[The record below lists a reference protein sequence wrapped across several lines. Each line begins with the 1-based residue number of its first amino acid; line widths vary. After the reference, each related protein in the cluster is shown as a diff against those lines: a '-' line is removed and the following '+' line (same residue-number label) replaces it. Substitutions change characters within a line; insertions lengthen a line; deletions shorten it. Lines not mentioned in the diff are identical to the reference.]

1 MAAAISDD
9 AHHRKCVDLFA
20 TLHLAGRQIL
30 VPGSVVAEVGY
41 LLAREGGARIESQF
55 LTSLADRT
63 LWPVELIREDYKR
76 AAKLVLDYESLPLG
90 TTDATVIALCERLG
104 VAEVATLD
112 RRHFTIVRPRHV
124 QALTLLPE

>member
-1 MAAAISDD
+1 M
-9 AHHRKCVDLFA
+9 
-20 TLHLAGRQIL
+20 
-30 VPGSVVAEVGY
+30 PGSVVAEVGY

-76 AAKLVLDYESLPLG
+76 AAKLVLDYECLPLG

-124 QALTLLPE
+124 QARTLLPE